1 MGGFKFGSV
10 GHLDIDVSIISFVCV
25 IVFVVFFD
33 AMTGVLEYFL
43 DGSKLYNRMV
53 QLIYKE
59 LMLMGLVSFTIIMS
73 GAFQTTA
80 QANSNTAHTWL
91 AAVDFAHILL
101 FFLTFFFVA
110 HACYLM
116 RKSMLSSFK
125 YHGIMGEPTADLISA
140 VENCSKDSFGRFL
153 YQLNYLPLS
162 NLKDRVE
169 LRFVNTL
176 FRDTYW
182 LPDEFDFSAYLSGCF
197 DRFALKAINR
207 SPITWLILI
216 FLAFINYIRNRLGIG
231 FQSCENSA
239 TVTVNHQNS
248 TTGNST
254 TGTDDYSSNSILSGG
269 GYDNEQCRINL
280 VQFFLFC
287 GALLVI
293 YTFLIVFI
301 SRTYKLR
308 YGIHNM
314 LLQIS
319 ANII

>member
-10 GHLDIDVSIISFVCV
+10 GHLDIDVSIISFICV

-33 AMTGVLEYFL
+33 IMTGVMEYFL

-73 GAFQTTA
+73 QAFQTTA
-80 QANSNTAHTWL
+80 EANSHLVHVWL
-91 AAVDFAHILL
+91 VAVDFSHILL

-110 HACYLM
+110 HAFYLM
-116 RKSMLSSFK
+116 RKSMLSSYK
-125 YHGIMGEPTADLISA
+125 YHGIMGEPIADLITA
-140 VENCSKDSFGRFL
+140 LENCSKDPISQFF
-153 YQLNYLPLS
+153 YQLDYLPFS
-162 NLKDRVE
+162 SIRDRVE
-169 LRFVNTL
+169 FRFANTL

-182 LPDEFDFSAYLSGCF
+182 LPEEFDFSAYLSGCF

-216 FLAFINYIRNRLGIG
+216 ILAIINYARNKLNIG
-231 FQSCENSA
+231 FQSCESPSSVSNTQNTTSA
-239 TVTVNHQNS
+239 YDGHRM
-248 TTGNST
+248 
-254 TGTDDYSSNSILSGG
+254 LSGG
-269 GYDNEQCRINL
+269 DSGYNSDACRLKL

-287 GALLVI
+287 GGVLVL

-301 SRTYKLR
+301 SRLYKLR
-308 YGIHNM
+308 
-314 LLQIS
+314 
-319 ANII
+319 